1 MLKPEVLLSFCSLSN
16 TDSSF
21 YRPLYFDFL
30 WFTISLFELWYDSG
44 IMQYESPLCN
54 GVCLHEYD
62 PHADVF
68 SRGTF
73 ITDAT
78 GCGVLSWYRKW
89 SASFWWVA
97 PTNSHQSF
105 MSSSVRLSLYVYCF
119 RGMQVI
125 QGTCTGVQGFYMGMS
140 VGDGCG
146 VCVRV
151 RMHAC
156 VYALHDEL

>member
-1 MLKPEVLLSFCSLSN
+1 MSRSN
-16 TDSSF
+16 KLT
-21 YRPLYFDFL
+21 
-30 WFTISLFELWYDSG
+30 
-44 IMQYESPLCN
+44 
-54 GVCLHEYD
+54 
-62 PHADVF
+62 
-68 SRGTF
+68 
-73 ITDAT
+73 
-78 GCGVLSWYRKW
+78 
-89 SASFWWVA
+89 
-97 PTNSHQSF
+97 
-105 MSSSVRLSLYVYCF
+105 SVIHVIIRRLSLSVYCF